1 MCRRRIRS
9 DMNGGTGP
17 TVRAT
22 EISLETIN
30 AIRALDGARLTEIAE
45 RLDLAKSTVHRHLNT
60 LESNGYVVR
69 EGNEYQIGLKFLHFG
84 EYARNR
90 EGVYRP
96 AEEQVQRLARATNEE
111 VDFTVEE
118 HGRLISLYHSVGQSK
133 RSGLQVGSY
142 FSMHNTAAGKA
153 MLSELPDD
161 RVEAILD
168 RWGLPGKTSRTITD
182 REALL
187 ADLDATRERGYAV
200 NDEELLEG
208 FRSIGA
214 AITGP
219 DGSVIGGLSVGGP
232 TYRIDI
238 ENPGDLLESMHGAV
252 ADLEAEIE
260 SGSRSRNNW
269 WEQYSPID

>member
-1 MCRRRIRS
+1 M
-9 DMNGGTGP
+9 DGTSP

-30 AIRALDGARLTEIAE
+30 AIRAMDGARLTEIAE

-69 EGNEYQIGLKFLHFG
+69 EGTEYQIGLKFLHFG

-90 EGVYRP
+90 EGVYHL
-96 AEEQVQRLARATNEE
+96 AKEQVQELARVTNEE

-118 HGRLISLYHSVGQSK
+118 HGRLISLYNSLGQSK

-153 MLSELPDD
+153 MLAELSDD
-161 RVEAILD
+161 RVDEILD
-168 RWGLPGKTSRTITD
+168 RWGLPEKTSRTITD
-182 REALL
+182 REKLL
-187 ADLDATRERGYAV
+187 ADLEVTRERGYAV

-214 AITGP
+214 AIT
-219 DGSVIGGLSVGGP
+219 DSEGSVVGGFSVGGP

-238 ENPGDLLESMHGAV
+238 DDPGDPLESLHAAV
-252 ADLEAEIE
+252 EDLETEIE
-260 SGSRSRNNW
+260 SESRSRTNW
-269 WEQYSPID
+269 WDQYSPIE